1 MAQRIRF
8 GLIGTGLM
16 GLEHIR
22 NLRLFPEAEIVALAD
37 PTPRSLELA
46 LATIGPAAASVA
58 TFATAEELVRKAEV
72 DAVIIASPN
81 HLHAHSL
88 KPLQNS
94 KIHILC
100 EKPLCSD
107 LEDAKQVVEWSKSHE
122 GVFWVGM
129 EYRFMPPAA
138 RFIADIHGGRIGK
151 LAMLAMREHRFPFL
165 PKVGDWNRFSANTGG
180 TMVEKCCHFFDLMRC
195 IVQSEAVRVYCSGA
209 MDVNHLDER
218 YDGRRPDIIDNSYT
232 VVDFANGVRAS
243 LDLCMF
249 AEGSEHQEEIA
260 AVGDQAKLEV
270 FIPPG
275 EIVFSPRVPLGLPK
289 KTQRELIPVP
299 QEAMEAGAHFGATYY
314 QQRAFIEAIT
324 NGAPVLVTAEDGLK
338 AVAIGTAAELSAK
351 EKRVVELSELEQPLS
366 RHQRVSP

>member
-1 MAQRIRF
+1 MTQRVRV

-22 NLRLFPEAEIVALAD
+22 NLKLFGEVEIVAIAD
-37 PTPRSLELA
+37 PTPTSLAVAQA
-46 LATIGPAAASVA
+46 LIDASVPVE
-58 TFATAEELVRKAEV
+58 TYATADELVRRAKV

-88 KPLQNS
+88 KPLMQTG
-94 KIHILC
+94 IHVLC

-107 LEDAKQVVEWSKSHE
+107 LDDAKRVAELAAQRDA
-122 GVFWVGM
+122 VFWVGM

-138 RFIADIHGGRIGK
+138 RFISEVHGGRVGR
-151 LAMLAMREHRFPFL
+151 LQMLAMREHRFPFL
-165 PKVGDWNRFSANTGG
+165 PKVGDWNRFSSNTGG
-180 TMVEKCCHFFDLMRC
+180 TMVEKCCHFFDLMRH
-195 IVQSEAVRVYCSGA
+195 IVQSDAVRVYCSGA

-232 VVDFANGVRAS
+232 IVDFANGVRAA

-260 AVGDQAKLEV
+260 AVGDTAKLEV

-275 EIVFSPRVPLGLPK
+275 EIVFSPRVPLGMPK
-289 KTQRELIPVP
+289 KVVREMIPVP
-299 QEAMEAGAHFGATYY
+299 QDALEAGAHFGATFY
-314 QQRAFIEAIT
+314 QQRAFLDAILH
-324 NGAPVLVTAEDGLK
+324 GASVQVTAEDGVK
-338 AVAIGTAAELSAK
+338 AVAIGTAAEISAR
-351 EKRVVELSELEQPLS
+351 EGRAVELAELEGASMRNQRLS
-366 RHQRVSP
+366 P